1 MNEILEPKLTRS
13 AKQIVKALNHAYK
26 GETAKRRILEK
37 EVSLARK
44 HTLEIKE

>member
-1 MNEILEPKLTRS
+1 MRS
-13 AKQIVKALNHAYK
+13 VKRIIKTLNYAYE
-26 GETAKRRILEK
+26 GEAAKRRILKK